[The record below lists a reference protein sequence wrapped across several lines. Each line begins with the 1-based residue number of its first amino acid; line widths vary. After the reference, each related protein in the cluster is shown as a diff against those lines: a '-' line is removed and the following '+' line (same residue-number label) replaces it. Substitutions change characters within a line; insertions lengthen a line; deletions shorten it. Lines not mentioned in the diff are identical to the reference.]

1 MCYSICVYSDKL
13 NDKIARSVADPFRM
27 EATLRVEVWPAK
39 KWLKKTPL
47 HLSITEEG
55 GCACSLLSESADWN
69 LETYDLRP
77 EILPLLINTF
87 KKLSEIL
94 QDEMT
99 IESLWAG
106 DKIENEVEVP
116 LNDFLEVVRNN
127 RVGGKT
133 RYKIMNKD
141 TKT

>member
-1 MCYSICVYSDKL
+1 
-13 NDKIARSVADPFRM
+13 
-27 EATLRVEVWPAK
+27 
-39 KWLKKTPL
+39 
-47 HLSITEEG
+47 
-55 GCACSLLSESADWN
+55 
-69 LETYDLRP
+69 
-77 EILPLLINTF
+77 
-87 KKLSEIL
+87 
-94 QDEMT
+94 MT

>member
-1 MCYSICVYSDKL
+1 M
-13 NDKIARSVADPFRM
+13 F
-27 EATLRVEVWPAK
+27 
-39 KWLKKTPL
+39 
-47 HLSITEEG
+47 
-55 GCACSLLSESADWN
+55 
-69 LETYDLRP
+69 
-77 EILPLLINTF
+77 LLINTF